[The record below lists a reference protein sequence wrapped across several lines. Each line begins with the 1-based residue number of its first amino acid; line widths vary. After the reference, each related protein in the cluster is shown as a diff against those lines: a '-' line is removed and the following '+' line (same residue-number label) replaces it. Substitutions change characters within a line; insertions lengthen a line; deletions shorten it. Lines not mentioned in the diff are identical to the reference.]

1 MFVVG
6 LTGGI
11 GSGKSAATSIFED
24 LGIDVVDADLASR
37 EAVLPGSKSLSEIQ
51 KKFGNEILL
60 EDKSLNRAKL
70 REIIFDSSKD
80 KVWLEQLLHP
90 EIRNIIQS
98 KLKKSSSEY
107 VILVSPLLF
116 ETDQHEF
123 CNDTIL
129 IDSSLDSQISRTSK
143 RDSVSKDSVKK
154 IISAQMSREDK
165 LKIATIVIK
174 NDDSL
179 EQLETNVKKVH
190 KNLLK
195 KIHKW
200 NVLTVKKKSWKVIK
214 VTLNLFAQKDAEH

>member
-6 LTGGI
+6 LTVGI

-51 KKFGNEILL
+51 KKFGNDILL

-70 REIIFDSSKD
+70 REIIFDSSED

-123 CNDTIL
+123 CDDTIL

-195 KIHKW
+195 KIHK
-200 NVLTVKKKSWKVIK
+200 
-214 VTLNLFAQKDAEH
+214 

>member
-11 GSGKSAATSIFED
+11 GSGKSAATAIFED

-37 EAVLPGSKSLSEIQ
+37 EAVLPGSKALDQIQ

-60 EDKSLNRAKL
+60 EDQSLNRARL
-70 REIIFDSSKD
+70 REIIFDNSED
-80 KVWLEQLLHP
+80 KTWLEQLLHP
-90 EIRNIIQS
+90 EIRHIIQS
-98 KLKKSSSEY
+98 KLENSSSEY

-123 CNDTIL
+123 CNTTIL
-129 IDSSLDSQISRTSK
+129 IDSSLNSQVSRTSK
-143 RDSVSKDSVKK
+143 RDSVSEDSVKK

-165 LKIATIVIK
+165 LKIAKIVIN

-179 EQLETNVKKVH
+179 EQLESNVKKVH
-190 KNLLK
+190 ENL
-195 KIHKW
+195 
-200 NVLTVKKKSWKVIK
+200 IK
-214 VTLNLFAQKDAEH
+214 EITK

>member
-51 KKFGNEILL
+51 KKFGNDILL

-70 REIIFDSSKD
+70 REIIFDSSED

-98 KLKKSSSEY
+98 KLKK
-107 VILVSPLLF
+107 
-116 ETDQHEF
+116 
-123 CNDTIL
+123 TIY
-129 IDSSLDSQISRTSK
+129 S
-143 RDSVSKDSVKK
+143 
-154 IISAQMSREDK
+154 
-165 LKIATIVIK
+165 
-174 NDDSL
+174 NP
-179 EQLETNVKKVH
+179 
-190 KNLLK
+190 
-195 KIHKW
+195 
-200 NVLTVKKKSWKVIK
+200 
-214 VTLNLFAQKDAEH
+214 

>member
-11 GSGKSAATSIFED
+11 GSGKSAATAIFED

-37 EAVLPGSKSLSEIQ
+37 EAVLPGSKALDQIQ

-60 EDKSLNRAKL
+60 EDQSLNRARL
-70 REIIFDSSKD
+70 REIIFDNSED
-80 KVWLEQLLHP
+80 KTWLEQLLHP
-90 EIRNIIQS
+90 EIRHIIQS
-98 KLKKSSSEY
+98 KLENSSSEY

-123 CNDTIL
+123 CNTTIL
-129 IDSSLDSQISRTSK
+129 IDSSLNSQISRTSK
-143 RDSVSKDSVKK
+143 RDSVSEDSVKK

-165 LKIATIVIK
+165 LKIAKIVIN

-179 EQLETNVKKVH
+179 EQLESNVKKVH
-190 KNLLK
+190 ENL
-195 KIHKW
+195 
-200 NVLTVKKKSWKVIK
+200 IK
-214 VTLNLFAQKDAEH
+214 EIAK

>member
-11 GSGKSAATSIFED
+11 GSGKSAATAVFED

-37 EAVLPGSKSLSEIQ
+37 EAVLPGSKALDQIQ

-60 EDKSLNRAKL
+60 EDQSLNRAKL
-70 REIIFDSSKD
+70 REIIFDNSED
-80 KVWLEQLLHP
+80 KTWLEQLLHP
-90 EIRNIIQS
+90 EIRHIIQS
-98 KLKKSSSEY
+98 KLENSSSEY

-123 CNDTIL
+123 CNTTIL
-129 IDSSLDSQISRTSK
+129 IDSSLNSQVSRTSK
-143 RDSVSKDSVKK
+143 RDSVSEDSVKK

-165 LKIATIVIK
+165 LKIAKIVIN

-179 EQLETNVKKVH
+179 EQLESNVKKVH
-190 KNLLK
+190 ENL
-195 KIHKW
+195 
-200 NVLTVKKKSWKVIK
+200 IK
-214 VTLNLFAQKDAEH
+214 EIAK

>member
-1 MFVVG
+1 VKF
-6 LTGGI
+6 
-11 GSGKSAATSIFED
+11 K
-24 LGIDVVDADLASR
+24 R
-37 EAVLPGSKSLSEIQ
+37 N
-51 KKFGNEILL
+51 FGNEILL

-195 KIHKW
+195 KIHK
-200 NVLTVKKKSWKVIK
+200 
-214 VTLNLFAQKDAEH
+214 